1 MIETNLDLEEQ
12 EILNKYNNKELKISE
27 SRDIE
32 MQNAKIFADATFN
45 KSKHISIRVS
55 ERDLLKLKAKSQEV
69 GVPYQ
74 TLIGIL
80 IHQYNDNKIKISI

>member
-1 MIETNLDLEEQ
+1 MNEKNFDAEER
-12 EILNKYNNKELKISE
+12 EILNKYNSKELKTAE
-27 SRDIE
+27 NRDIE
-32 MQNAKIFADATFN
+32 IKNAKNFADATFN

-55 ERDLLKLKAKSQEV
+55 ERDLMKLKAKSQEL